1 MNTIAVPP
9 DADSDRRWR
18 QWRSDYE
25 ASRRGTTRIVRVVF
39 GVVFTAS
46 ALWVGLQLMR

>member
-1 MNTIAVPP
+1 MNTIAAPP
-9 DADSDRRWR
+9 DPDSDRRWR

-25 ASRRGTTRIVRVVF
+25 ASSRSATQIARVVF

-46 ALWVGLQLMR
+46 AVWVGLQFMR